1 MPRTLVAVDLFSGA
15 GGLSEGLTAAG
26 IHVAVAVEKDY
37 HAALTHAF
45 NHPHTSVICDDLGR
59 IGKREILSQVGC
71 KTGSTTVDIVAG
83 GPPCQGFSSA
93 GRQLCNDSRND
104 LIWEFVRAVKEIRPR
119 CFVFENVPEIASVAQ
134 GRLLRRLLEKFASCG
149 YQVTNVD
156 VDKDPSLQD
165 LPIVDAASLGVPQ
178 RRRRLLLVGWLGGCS
193 TFKWAPLSNGQGSKA
208 ESQVSVHDAI
218 SDLAFLRGGF
228 ESHSYELPATTRF
241 QRERRRGSIAPFN
254 HLASSHRPATVAM
267 FRHFSQGGTV
277 NSIPEHLRTGKQRR
291 ARLNPNTVS
300 HAVVGLQDDF
310 IHYSRHRVPTVRELA
325 RLQSF
330 DDGYVFFGKRTANSK
345 SRALETAQYTQVGN
359 AVPPLVAKS
368 LGRAI
373 ITALGSEHRDRRD
386 MAERISRQKLVL
398 GTSAHAGYQLGK
410 TIVDSVRLYDRNG
423 TFVPI
428 RLVDSGM
435 AIQPSTVRWFQRKCG

>member
-1 MPRTLVAVDLFSGA
+1 MTTTLVAVDLFSGA
-15 GGLSEGLTAAG
+15 GGLSEGFAAAG

-45 NHPHTSVICDDLGR
+45 NHPHTSVICDDLTG
-59 IGKREILSQVGC
+59 ITKRRILSHVARNTGC
-71 KTGSTTVDIVAG
+71 TKVDIVAG

-93 GRQLCNDSRND
+93 GRQLLNDSRND
-104 LIWEFVRAVKEIRPR
+104 LIWEFARVVKEIRPR
-119 CFVFENVPEIASVAQ
+119 CFVFENVPEIASIAQ
-134 GRLLRRLLEKFASCG
+134 GRLIRRLLEKFADCG
-149 YQVTNVD
+149 YEVANVD
-156 VDKDPSLQD
+156 VQQAPLLQY

-178 RRRRLLLVGWLGGCS
+178 RRRRLILVGWLGGCRA
-193 TFKWAPLSNGQGSKA
+193 FDWGALSNGLRRNPAK
-208 ESQVSVHDAI
+208 QVSVHDAI
-218 SDLAFLRGGF
+218 ADLAFLRGGF
-228 ESHSYELPATTRF
+228 ESHSYELPATTKF

-254 HLASSHRPATVAM
+254 HLASSHRPNTVAM

-277 NSIPEHLRTGKQRR
+277 ASIPEHLRTGKQRR
-291 ARLNPNTVS
+291 ARLNPNAVS

-345 SRALETAQYTQVGN
+345 SRSLETAQYTQVGN

-373 ITALGSEHRDRRD
+373 ISALGSEHRDLRD
-386 MAERISRQKLVL
+386 ALERTSRQKHVL
-398 GTSAHAGYQLGK
+398 GTSAHAGYKLAEAL
-410 TIVDSVRLYDRNG
+410 VDSIRMYDRDG
-423 TFVPI
+423 ALVPI
-428 RLVDSGM
+428 RTVDSAM
-435 AIQPSTVRWFQRKCG
+435 PIRSSTVRWFQRKCG